1 MENQKEFKLVKGV
14 FSPEEAKEVLF
25 KLGNSK
31 IKYHQLEKFSLAE
44 RNAGDVNYSEERIHQ
59 LESSKNQIEN
69 QINLAQKE
77 NKSIK
82 IDGTI
87 VIEFIDKF

>member
-1 MENQKEFKLVKGV
+1 MQNQKEIKLVKGV

-25 KLGNSK
+25 KLINSK

-44 RNAGDVNYSEERIHQ
+44 RNIGDSTFSVDRINQ
-59 LESSKNQIEN
+59 LESSKLFIEEQID
-69 QINLAQKE
+69 LALKA

-87 VIEFIDKF
+87 VLEFTDK

>member
-1 MENQKEFKLVKGV
+1 LFKLV
-14 FSPEEAKEVLF
+14 
-25 KLGNSK
+25 NSK
-31 IKYHQLEKFSLAE
+31 IKIHQLEKFSLAE
-44 RNAGDVNYSEERIHQ
+44 RNIEDLNHSEERIHQ
-59 LESSKNQIEN
+59 LESSKTEIEK

-87 VIEFIDKF
+87 VLEFIDNF

>member
-25 KLGNSK
+25 KLVNSK
-31 IKYHQLEKFSLAE
+31 IKIHQLEKFSLAE
-44 RNAGDVNYSEERIHQ
+44 RNIEDLNHSEERIHQ
-59 LESSKNQIEN
+59 LESSKTEIEK

-87 VIEFIDKF
+87 VLEFIDNI

>member
-1 MENQKEFKLVKGV
+1 MQNHKEIKLVKGV

-25 KLGNSK
+25 KLVNSK
-31 IKYHQLEKFSLAE
+31 IKYHQLEKFSLTE
-44 RNAGDVNYSEERIHQ
+44 RNIGDSNYSEDRINQ
-59 LESSKNQIEN
+59 LELSKTLIEEQID
-69 QINLAQKE
+69 LAQKA

-87 VIEFIDKF
+87 VLEFIDN